1 MKKILLILI
10 LFLLLTSCKK
20 DDDIYN
26 VNKKISNML
35 SYSANVVLVI
45 SGNKGISEYKVRQY
59 YCEPNKLKIETIEPE
74 FLKGKVM
81 AYNGVKWMIYHPLIS
96 SNLQIEKLKDDDEL
110 IYLGIIQ
117 KNMVAW
123 EGVDYN
129 YITKNGIEYVTI
141 KCNIPGGNEYRRSAV
156 LYVTRKEYYPEFM
169 EILDDNSDIKVTV
182 RYYDFKY
189 NCELEDSLF
198 KLE

>member
-1 MKKILLILI
+1 MKKILLMFIV
-10 LFLLLTSCKK
+10 FLLLSSCKK

-35 SYSANVVLVI
+35 SYSANVELLI
-45 SGNKGISEYKVRQY
+45 SGNKGISEYKVKQY
-59 YCEPNKLKIETIEPE
+59 YSEPNKLRIETIEPE
-74 FLKGKVM
+74 FLKGKIMV
-81 AYNGVKWMIYHPLIS
+81 YNESKWKIYHPLINS
-96 SNLQIEKLKDDDEL
+96 TLQIEKLKDDDEL

-117 KNMVAW
+117 KNMIAW

-129 YITKNGIEYVTI
+129 YITKNGTEYVTI

-169 EILDDNSDIKVTV
+169 EILDDKSDIKITV
-182 RYYDFKY
+182 RYYDFEY
-189 NCELEDSLF
+189 NSELGDSLF
-198 KLE
+198 QLE